1 MPDDESVL
9 HDAAAADASVVRAAT
24 THPTSD
30 DPADWPTGR
39 LLFTVVRR
47 IEHDWNAHLAG
58 WDLNHA
64 GFPVLLHLFGGPRTQ
79 RELARLNGV
88 TEQTMSRVVA
98 RLERSGYVTRD
109 DDPRDRRR
117 RAVAVTDAGR
127 AAAARAGRVQPAEDL
142 TTRGLDA
149 EQVASLRDMLVT
161 LVRTQRAGTGPDG
174 APDVS
179 AEGGTRPAHDA
190 PEG

>member
-1 MPDDESVL
+1 MPDDAPPQPASPGGPGPIG
-9 HDAAAADASVVRAAT
+9 AD
-24 THPTSD
+24 PTSA
-30 DPADWPTGR
+30 DPAEWPTGR

-64 GFPVLLHLFGGPRTQ
+64 GFPVLLHLLAGPRTQ

-98 RLERSGYVTRD
+98 RLERAGHVTRD

-127 AAAARAGRVQPAEDL
+127 LAAAEAARVQPAEDL

-149 EQVASLRDMLVT
+149 AQVAALREILVT
-161 LVRTQRAGTGPDG
+161 LVRAQQGARETPA
-174 APDVS
+174 APD
-179 AEGGTRPAHDA
+179 R